1 MVIRVGAV
9 LAVIADGEVTGYGE
23 IARALGMPRG
33 ARAVARVMAS
43 GGWGWDAACPVI
55 PVGRTRGRAGHR
67 CFIVPEMGEGTD
79 SRSAALARRA
89 VSFTT
94 QDAGETLLIPTSQCL
109 DAGELMERLEE
120 ASTFDV
126 PDIAPRR

>member
-1 MVIRVGAV
+1 MTCLPDSPLEEQVGAV

-23 IARALGMPRG
+23 IARALGTPRG

-67 CFIVPEMGEGTD
+67 CFSVPEMGEGAD

-89 VSFTT
+89 VPFTMA
-94 QDAGETLLIPTSQCL
+94 DAGDTRLVPTARCL
-109 DAGELMERLEE
+109 DAAELVERL
-120 ASTFDV
+120 AS
-126 PDIAPRR
+126 R

>member
-1 MVIRVGAV
+1 MTCLPDSPLEEQVGAV

-23 IARALGMPRG
+23 IARALGIPRG

-67 CFIVPEMGEGTD
+67 CFIVPEMGKGTD

-89 VSFTT
+89 VSFTM
-94 QDAGETLLIPTSQCL
+94 DGENILIPTSQCL
-109 DAGELMERLEE
+109 DAGELMERLAE
-120 ASTFDV
+120 
-126 PDIAPRR
+126 P